1 MGATTALAGVL
12 MVLTWGSSSVAT
24 KVGMGGYDPGQLTLL
39 RFLITAGVMI
49 LFALATRMRLPE
61 RRDILP
67 LIGLGLIGI
76 SITQF
81 TFTYGMVNVDPGT
94 AMFLVSTVPVMTAV
108 IARFTL
114 GERLTIAGW
123 SGIGLTVVG
132 TTVLVLGKG
141 QGVDYTRGALILL
154 FGAFTEAW
162 YYILQKPF
170 LRRYSGVEVSTWA
183 LIAAT
188 LPMLVFLPGIGGQVA
203 SASIE
208 ETGAVVYVALG
219 AGVVGYACMAIVN
232 SRLPASVAA
241 VLMAG
246 LPPVALVTAWI
257 WIGDVPAMVSILGG
271 AMSLAGML
279 LVTLRGA
286 AVPVPD
292 ADPATVTALAGD

>member
-1 MGATTALAGVL
+1 
-12 MVLTWGSSSVAT
+12 
-24 KVGMGGYDPGQLTLL
+24 
-39 RFLITAGVMI
+39 
-49 LFALATRMRLPE
+49 
-61 RRDILP
+61 
-67 LIGLGLIGI
+67 
-76 SITQF
+76 
-81 TFTYGMVNVDPGT
+81 
-94 AMFLVSTVPVMTAV
+94 
-108 IARFTL
+108 
-114 GERLTIAGW
+114 
-123 SGIGLTVVG
+123 
-132 TTVLVLGKG
+132 
-141 QGVDYTRGALILL
+141 
-154 FGAFTEAW
+154 
-162 YYILQKPF
+162 
-170 LRRYSGVEVSTWA
+170 
-183 LIAAT
+183 
-188 LPMLVFLPGIGGQVA
+188 MLVFLPGIGGQVA

-292 ADPATVTALAGD
+292 ADPATATALAGD